1 MSIVNKKS
9 IFLILALLFAIFSIP
24 IIGTQYEGFT
34 TLTPGLFPSSVDVP
48 LLHEYPLKK
57 NMGVSANTSENNYPY
72 YPVFGSSYGQF
83 TNNVRYWETPDNGLC
98 SRAEFCGGLY
108 NNKKIDISKTPKIIP
123 FSSPDI
129 RVNYYDSHKLTCPSA
144 NID

>member
-48 LLHEYPLKK
+48 LLHEYPLKQ
-57 NMGVSANTSENNYPY
+57 NMGVSANTSEIIILIILYL
-72 YPVFGSSYGQF
+72 VH
-83 TNNVRYWETPDNGLC
+83 RMDNLQ
-98 SRAEFCGGLY
+98 
-108 NNKKIDISKTPKIIP
+108 IM
-123 FSSPDI
+123 
-129 RVNYYDSHKLTCPSA
+129 
-144 NID
+144 